1 MAGGRGATLLGNRSD
16 KPEAVAGTAGTT
28 APQGAGYGAITD
40 RAAGIVNAYYRR
52 PILVF
57 YLHDRLEVMVQSYHG
72 NINHILDELINVSIQ
87 AYSANTLVAQ

>member
-1 MAGGRGATLLGNRSD
+1 MSRKAQAG
-16 KPEAVAGTAGTT
+16 KT

-40 RAAGIVNAYYRR
+40 RTAGIVNAYYRR

>member
-1 MAGGRGATLLGNRSD
+1 MNGYIVLFVVI
-16 KPEAVAGTAGTT
+16 KPVTGL
-28 APQGAGYGAITD
+28 D
-40 RAAGIVNAYYRR
+40 
-52 PILVF
+52 F